1 MAAPSWAEEPPN
13 GFGGNK
19 ASSHACYHEGYKK
32 LFPAGSTTPFA
43 NQDAC
48 VSYYADKRV

>member
-1 MAAPSWAEEPPN
+1 MAAPSWAEAPPN

-19 ASSHACYHEGYKK
+19 VNSHACYHEGYKN
-32 LFPAGSTTPFA
+32 LHPEGRTFQ
-43 NQDAC
+43 NQDEC